1 MLSFPQI
8 DPVIIGVGPLKI
20 RWYGL
25 MYVLGFMAS
34 WLLVRYQIR
43 TLQLQR
49 LEVEFENLNFTL
61 IICLVLGGRLGY
73 VFFYNASYY
82 LQHPLEILATWH
94 GGMSFHGGVLGIIIG
109 GFIFCRK
116 KGLNFLETADIYVI
130 TTPIGLGL
138 GRIGNFVNGEL
149 YGRVSDVPWAMVFP
163 DGGPLAR
170 HPSQLYEALL
180 EGVLLFIIC
189 WKLRA
194 VKARKQWAHGTLLA
208 AFLAFYGAFRSIVE
222 FFREPDAHIGLM
234 AGFLTRGQLLSSVM
248 ICAGFLLF
256 FATQNG
262 KKNKT

>member
-1 MLSFPQI
+1 MFSFPHI
-8 DPVIIGVGPLKI
+8 DPVIVSLGPLKV

-34 WLLVRYQIR
+34 WFLVRYQIQKLNL
-43 TLQLQR
+43 TR
-49 LEVEFENLNFTL
+49 LEAEFENLNFIL

-73 VFFYNASYY
+73 VAFYNFSYY

-138 GRIGNFVNGEL
+138 GRIGNFINGEL
-149 YGRVSDVPWAMVFP
+149 YGRVSDAPWAMVFP
-163 DGGPLAR
+163 GGGPLAR

-180 EGVLLFIIC
+180 EGVLLFVIC
-189 WKLRA
+189 WNLRA
-194 VKARKQWAHGTLLA
+194 VKMSKQWGHGTLLA
-208 AFLAFYGAFRSIVE
+208 AFLLFYGIFRIIVE
-222 FFREPDAHIGLM
+222 FFREPDAHIGFL
-234 AGFLTRGQLLSSVM
+234 AGFVTRGQLLSAAM
-248 ICAGFLLF
+248 ICAGFILF
-256 FATQNG
+256 ITVKN
-262 KKNKT
+262 KKNAN